1 MLSRSMLEI
10 LLEIGAS
17 AYVPDDHI
25 KDGRTPPNPVLA
37 PNGNPRDQPLVRIQ
51 SGMERP
57 DTAFAATRYRD
68 RWFWIDDRDLRSK
81 SVFTFL
87 MMLFSL
93 AETGVAQQAP
103 VITIPVN

>member
-1 MLSRSMLEI
+1 MIDDAGEQLGIMLTRDALAIAQERE
-10 LLEIGAS
+10 LDLVE
-17 AYVPDDHI
+17 V
-25 KDGRTPPNPVLA
+25 A
-37 PNGNPRDQPLVRIQ
+37 PNANPRDQPMVRIQ

-57 DTAFAATRYRD
+57 ETAFAATRYRD

-81 SVFTFL
+81 SIFTFL

-93 AETGVAQQAP
+93 FETGVAQQAP